1 MSETGAMA
9 ALDAGRMRLDGRPP
23 AGPKQ
28 RPRDAGTLI
37 IVDEAGPTPRLLMGR
52 RAAGH
57 VFMPGRYVF
66 PGGRVDAADI
76 ALASTFTLSEPALAR
91 LCAGPPARFDARRAT
106 ATALAAIRETFE
118 EAGAMVGAPGAF
130 EGRTTGFWGMFAE
143 RGIRPDPGQ
152 LVPLARAITPPGP
165 PRRYDTRFFCVS
177 ATEMSHGP
185 SLEDLPTD
193 ELEAVEWF
201 TFDQVKQLS
210 LADITLRV
218 LADLEARIADGSWRD
233 ATCPM
238 PFYRAVRGRFVRDF
252 L

>member
-1 MSETGAMA
+1 M
-9 ALDAGRMRLDGRPP
+9 ALDAGRMPP
-23 AGPKQ
+23 DPRRAAGQ
-28 RPRDAGTLI
+28 QRRPRDAGTLI
-37 IVDEAGPTPRLLMGR
+37 IVDEAGPVPRLLMGR

-66 PGGRVDAADI
+66 PGGRVDAADL
-76 ALASTFTLSEPALAR
+76 ALASAFTLSEPALAR
-91 LCAGPPARFDARRAT
+91 LCAGPPARFDSRRAT

-118 EAGAMVGAPGAF
+118 EVGAMVGVPGTF
-130 EGRTTGFWGMFAE
+130 EGRAAGFWGKFAE
-143 RGIRPDPGQ
+143 RGIRPDPQ
-152 LVPLARAITPPGP
+152 RLVPLARAITPPGP

-177 ATEMSHGP
+177 ATGMSHAP

-210 LADITLRV
+210 LAAITLRV
-218 LADLEARIADGSWRD
+218 LADLEARIADDSWRD
-233 ATCPM
+233 ATRPM
-238 PFYRAVRGRFVRDF
+238 PFYRVVRGRFVRDF

>member
-1 MSETGAMA
+1 MA
-9 ALDAGRMRLDGRPP
+9 APDAGRVRLDGQRP
-23 AGPKQ
+23 AGLKQ

-37 IVDEAGPTPRLLMGR
+37 IVDETGPAPRLLMGR
-52 RAAGH
+52 RAATH

-66 PGGRVDAADI
+66 PGGRVDAADL
-76 ALASTFTLSEPALAR
+76 ALASAFTLPEPALAR
-91 LCAGPPARFDARRAT
+91 LCAGPPARFDSRRAT

-130 EGRTTGFWGMFAE
+130 ESRATGFWGMFAE
-143 RGIRPDPGQ
+143 RGIRPDPGR
-152 LVPLARAITPPGP
+152 LVPLARAITPPGR

-185 SLEDLPTD
+185 SLDELPTD

-201 TFDQVKQLS
+201 TFDQVKELS
-210 LADITLRV
+210 LAAITLRV
-218 LADLEARIADGSWRD
+218 LADLGARMTDGSWRD
-233 ATCPM
+233 STCPM
-238 PFYRAVRGRFVRDF
+238 PFYRAVHGRFVRDF